1 MALAREPDGADELAA
16 SPDDNGRAEAAARER
31 VMALTGRFPIYG

>member
-1 MALAREPDGADELAA
+1 MGELIADVVDGLA
-16 SPDDNGRAEAAARER
+16 SNPDDNGRAEAAARER